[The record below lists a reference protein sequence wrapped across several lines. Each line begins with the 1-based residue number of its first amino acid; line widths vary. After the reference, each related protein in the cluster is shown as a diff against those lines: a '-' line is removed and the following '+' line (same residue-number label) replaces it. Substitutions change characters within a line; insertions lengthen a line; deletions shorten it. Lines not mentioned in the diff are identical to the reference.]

1 MTRTTFRFYG
11 DLNDFLPES
20 YRQAAFSYEI
30 QDHSS
35 IKDAVEALGVP
46 HPEIDLLL
54 VNSES
59 VDFSY
64 LPNPGDWISV
74 YPSFSSL
81 DISSV
86 SDVRVSLPEPK
97 KFVLDVHLGKLA
109 RYLRLLGFDASYRRD
124 ADDEL
129 LARISSHE
137 GRILLTQDRGLL
149 KRSIV
154 SYGYIVR
161 SPYPKQQLQE
171 VMDRYNLYRAVAPF
185 RRCPKCNGQLAK
197 VEKQDIYPRLP
208 HFTRL
213 TYEQFFECDDCQ
225 QLYWKGAHFRRIQQF
240 VDAIIAAQ

>member
-54 VNSES
+54 VNGRS
-59 VDFSY
+59 VNFSY
-64 LPNPGDWISV
+64 LPNSGDWISV

-86 SDVRVSLPEPK
+86 SDVKASLPEPK
-97 KFVLDVHLGKLA
+97 KFVLDVHLGKLT

-124 ADDEL
+124 ADDEQ

-137 GRILLTQDRGLL
+137 GRI
-149 KRSIV
+149 
-154 SYGYIVR
+154 
-161 SPYPKQQLQE
+161 
-171 VMDRYNLYRAVAPF
+171 
-185 RRCPKCNGQLAK
+185 
-197 VEKQDIYPRLP
+197 
-208 HFTRL
+208 
-213 TYEQFFECDDCQ
+213 
-225 QLYWKGAHFRRIQQF
+225 
-240 VDAIIAAQ
+240 